1 MQLENRAF
9 AFRWEPPLPNSS
21 LVSEEFGSSIE
32 CPRFQGCHP
41 RACTPN
47 HIAWGDLG
55 SQPASLVICKSSRTT
70 LNRGA
75 ISNGHSSTSMASH
88 LPRSALGKQA
98 KTPPLVSPGKALYG
112 ILSQLLPEGPA
123 SNWPL
128 CGCHLG
134 FSQEPPSTAPAC
146 SLKLAPVIKTKSPT
160 SLWKELVYTRSTRTI
175 FVPPEGPAPT
185 SSPGS
190 GSQQHPAFTTTLGP
204 HETKGRFD
212 TKMSAGSTQRELT
225 KLQGSQFLPRRC
237 SHTFSASAQGL
248 GFKLAHMH
256 VISHHLRD

>member
-1 MQLENRAF
+1 MPPTSLHPKSHSLGRLG
-9 AFRWEPPLPNSS
+9 EP
-21 LVSEEFGSSIE
+21 
-32 CPRFQGCHP
+32 
-41 RACTPN
+41 A
-47 HIAWGDLG
+47 
-55 SQPASLVICKSSRTT
+55 SQPCHLQVLQDHVKQR
-70 LNRGA
+70 
-75 ISNGHSSTSMASH
+75 SNFKWAFKHFHGQSPPKVST
-88 LPRSALGKQA
+88 GETGEN
-98 KTPPLVSPGKALYG
+98 TPPLVSPGKVLYG

-128 CGCHLG
+128 CGCRLG
-134 FSQEPPSTAPAC
+134 FSQKPPSTAPVC
-146 SLKLAPVIKTKSPT
+146 SLKVAPVIKTKSPT
-160 SLWKELVYTRSTRTI
+160 SLWKELVYTCSTRTI
-175 FVPPEGPAPT
+175 FVPPEGLALT

-204 HETKGRFD
+204 HETKGQFD

-256 VISHHLRD
+256 VISHCLRD